1 MPKVVRKDI
10 DNLNAVLTVTLEKAE
25 YEPKLKSQLQS
36 HRKKANM
43 KGFRKG
49 KTPVGYI
56 KKMYGRAILADTVNE
71 MLQSEVNKYLS
82 ESDIKVLGYPL
93 PSEDQESYDFNLDNL
108 VDYTFNFDLGIAPD
122 FEVKG
127 LDASQKF
134 NCYSV
139 EVPKETIDKDMDSM
153 RQRGGERQSTDDSI
167 EEKDMI
173 SFNAD
178 ELDGKAK
185 KENGWAATFTI
196 LVEMLDDAYKAEI
209 KKKKKGDTIK
219 FNIYKLEKDR
229 TRDYVQKYLL
239 GVKEGDDAEAIGEEF
254 EATIADVSRIIP
266 AELNTEFFDKTF
278 GEGVVKTEEEA
289 RAFIEKEVSKYYDKQ
304 AESLL
309 FRDFQNHLLE
319 QNPLELPDAF
329 MKRWIKSNAE
339 GQNQG
344 KDITDKEYEAFS
356 KNLQWSL
363 VRGKLIKQFEINVTD
378 EELVDHFKAQVRQYF
393 GGQGD
398 ELVILNTANRLMQDE
413 KQVDNAYQ
421 EILADRLF
429 ESMREVVKVDKEKI
443 AADKFDD
450 IIKKAR
456 EEAQQQIAEANPETS
471 VEEVKEITEGAE

>member
-10 DNLNAVLTVTLEKAE
+10 DNLNAVLTVTLEKAD
-25 YEPKLKSQLQS
+25 YESKLKTQLQS

-56 KKMYGRAILADTVNE
+56 KKMYGRAILADTINE
-71 MLQSEVNKYLS
+71 MLQSEVNKYLT
-82 ESDIKVLGYPL
+82 ESDIKLLGYPL
-93 PSEDQESYDFNLDNL
+93 PSEDQESYDFNLDKL
-108 VDYTFNFDLGIAPD
+108 TDYTFNFDLGIAPE

-127 LDASQKF
+127 LDANQKF
-134 NCYSV
+134 NCYSI
-139 EVPKETIDKDMDSM
+139 EVPKETIDKDIDSM
-153 RQRGGERQSTDDSI
+153 RQRGGERQSVEDSTI
-167 EEKDMI
+167 EEKDLI

-178 ELDGKAK
+178 ELDGATK

-196 LVEMLDDAYKAEI
+196 LVEMLDDAYKAEL

-239 GVKEGDDAEAIGEEF
+239 GVKEGDDAASIGEEF
-254 EATIADVSRIIP
+254 EATITDVSRITP

-319 QNPLELPDAF
+319 HNVLDLPDAF

-339 GQNQG
+339 GQGQA
-344 KDITDKEYEAFS
+344 KDMSDKEYDAFS

-363 VRGKLIKQFEINVTD
+363 IRGKLIKQFDINVTD

-393 GGQGD
+393 GGIGD

-429 ESMREVVKVDKEKI
+429 DSMRDVVKVNKEKI
-443 AADKFDD
+443 TAEKFDE
-450 IIKKAR
+450 IIKTAR
-456 EEAQQQIAEANPETS
+456 EEAQQQIAEANPEV
-471 VEEVKEITEGAE
+471 VEETSEITD